1 MPLEPITSDRLA
13 KPVGP
18 FSPAVRDGDRVYTS
32 GQVAQDPATGKLI
45 EGGVAAQTEQIF
57 HNLKV
62 ILEAADKSL
71 GDVVKVNVYLTDI
84 GNFAAMNDVY
94 AKHFAAPYPART
106 TLGVAA
112 LPLGAAVEIEM
123 IASSR
128 ESTMT
133 KH

>member
-1 MPLEPITSDRLA
+1 MKLEPITSDRLA

-57 HNLKV
+57 HNIKV
-62 ILEAADKSL
+62 ILDAADKSL

-123 IASSR
+123 IAS
-128 ESTMT
+128 
-133 KH
+133 